1 MGLGPCDEAGMRQ
14 ADTDSGCADRLK
26 PYVLTVAILGS
37 SMAFVDGTVVTVALP
52 AIARGLG
59 AGLADLQ
66 WIANGYAL
74 CLAALMLIGGAA
86 GDRFGRRRV
95 FALGTAVF
103 AAASLW
109 CGLASS
115 PGELIAARA
124 VQGMGGA
131 LLVPNSLALI
141 SGNFP
146 KAERGRAIGIWAAW
160 SSIAAAFGPIL
171 GGWLIEA
178 GSWRLIFLINIPIA
192 VVTLALAFAR
202 VPESR
207 DQTAA
212 GGLDWTGAV
221 LVAAGLGA
229 VAYALTVWGE
239 TQARGTGLM
248 LVALAGVAALAAFT
262 WMQGRAANPMM
273 PLALF
278 RSPAFS
284 VANALTLVLY
294 FALGGV
300 LFFMPMTLIE
310 VHGYSTSLAGAAF
323 LPFTALMALL
333 SGWAGGLLDRYGARL
348 PLVVGPIIAGLGFAA
363 LAPWPVGVSFWVGV
377 VPAMA
382 LTGLGMAITVAPLS
396 ATVMNAVAD
405 SQAGVASGINNTVAR
420 VAGLLAVAGFGIVVT
435 SVFEQS
441 ATALAQ
447 TAGVEAAQAM
457 TTLSFAG
464 DAAVTGDGAAI
475 RRAALL
481 DSFRS
486 VALIA
491 AGLAIVSAAL
501 AGLALKPARQASS
514 TPP

>member
-1 MGLGPCDEAGMRQ
+1 M
-14 ADTDSGCADRLK
+14 
-26 PYVLTVAILGS
+26 
-37 SMAFVDGTVVTVALP
+37 
-52 AIARGLG
+52 
-59 AGLADLQ
+59 
-66 WIANGYAL
+66 
-74 CLAALMLIGGAA
+74 
-86 GDRFGRRRV
+86 
-95 FALGTAVF
+95 
-103 AAASLW
+103 
-109 CGLASS
+109 
-115 PGELIAARA
+115 
-124 VQGMGGA
+124 
-131 LLVPNSLALI
+131 
-141 SGNFP
+141 
-146 KAERGRAIGIWAAW
+146 
-160 SSIAAAFGPIL
+160 
-171 GGWLIEA
+171 
-178 GSWRLIFLINIPIA
+178 
-192 VVTLALAFAR
+192 
-202 VPESR
+202 
-207 DQTAA
+207 
-212 GGLDWTGAV
+212 
-221 LVAAGLGA
+221 
-229 VAYALTVWGE
+229 
-239 TQARGTGLM
+239 
-248 LVALAGVAALAAFT
+248 
-262 WMQGRAANPMM
+262 
-273 PLALF
+273 
-278 RSPAFS
+278 
-284 VANALTLVLY
+284 LY

-348 PLVVGPIIAGLGFAA
+348 PLVVGPVIAGLGFAA

-501 AGLALKPARQASS
+501 AGLALKPARQANS